1 MHGQG
6 GGEVRKR
13 EQHMRAAPTRATVVL
28 SGDGGAF
35 ASVLPLM
42 LIPFQSDLSQLKSI
56 KMRQRKNGS
65 SIKHPNLSD
74 AEAKP
79 QKKSPYSSKDVFLT
93 CLGFRMLNALLIQT
107 YFNPDE
113 HWQALEVAHRIA
125 FGYGHLTWEWEEG
138 IRSYLHPIMFALF
151 YKLLALLRLDTPCV
165 MIKAP
170 RLLQSIFSALFS
182 QLANWFMFFC
192 FNRTFSNSLETTL
205 TLVGLYYWPSVRS
218 SLNKAPSGSR
228 KWGLALAA
236 LACAIRP
243 TSAVTWVYVGL
254 LELYTTHDRLRFIF
268 VELIPIGNSASSVNC
283 RFVLPVLPISLIFAG
298 YSLAA
303 LEERGSRNGE
313 KKRSSCICNKWR
325 SRKQLAIFFLL
336 ASNIPM
342 ALYMS
347 LIHQRGTEDAM
358 NYLSKEAAKGKVK
371 SIVFLMPCHATP
383 YYSTLHNNLPMRFL
397 DCAPS
402 SNAIHMLCSKGMPA
416 ESDRFMMDPVSFAV
430 DFAKNWSRPSHIVL
444 FDSEERHLKDFLV
457 SHSFREVRR
466 FFHAHFKVDRDLQA
480 SVVVYAMTDT

>member
-1 MHGQG
+1 MKH
-6 GGEVRKR
+6 
-13 EQHMRAAPTRATVVL
+13 
-28 SGDGGAF
+28 
-35 ASVLPLM
+35 SVL
-42 LIPFQSDLSQLKSI
+42 QSQLKSI

-79 QKKSPYSSKDVFLT
+79 QKKSPYSSKDVFFT

-138 IRSYLHPIMFALF
+138 IRSYLHPMMFALF

-170 RLLQSIFSALFS
+170 RLLQSIFSAVGDLYLYKLSFALFGDGVAKWALFS

-243 TSAVTWVYVGL
+243 TSAVTWV
-254 LELYTTHDRLRFIF
+254 
-268 VELIPIGNSASSVNC
+268 
-283 RFVLPVLPISLIFAG
+283 FVLPVLPISLIFAG

-313 KKRSSCICNKWR
+313 KKRSSCICNKWP

-402 SNAIHMLCSKGMPA
+402 KGMPA

-430 DFAKNWSRPSHIVL
+430 DFAKNWSHPSHIVL

>member
-1 MHGQG
+1 
-6 GGEVRKR
+6 
-13 EQHMRAAPTRATVVL
+13 
-28 SGDGGAF
+28 
-35 ASVLPLM
+35 
-42 LIPFQSDLSQLKSI
+42 
-56 KMRQRKNGS
+56 
-65 SIKHPNLSD
+65 
-74 AEAKP
+74 
-79 QKKSPYSSKDVFLT
+79 
-93 CLGFRMLNALLIQT
+93 
-107 YFNPDE
+107 
-113 HWQALEVAHRIA
+113 
-125 FGYGHLTWEWEEG
+125 
-138 IRSYLHPIMFALF
+138 
-151 YKLLALLRLDTPCV
+151 
-165 MIKAP
+165 
-170 RLLQSIFSALFS
+170 
-182 QLANWFMFFC
+182 
-192 FNRTFSNSLETTL
+192 
-205 TLVGLYYWPSVRS
+205 
-218 SLNKAPSGSR
+218 
-228 KWGLALAA
+228 
-236 LACAIRP
+236 
-243 TSAVTWVYVGL
+243 
-254 LELYTTHDRLRFIF
+254 
-268 VELIPIGNSASSVNC
+268 
-283 RFVLPVLPISLIFAG
+283 FVLPVLPISLIFAG

-313 KKRSSCICNKWR
+313 KKRSSCICNKWP

-402 SNAIHMLCSKGMPA
+402 KGMPA

-430 DFAKNWSRPSHIVL
+430 DFANNWSHPSHIVL

-480 SVVVYAMTDT
+480 SVVVYAMTD